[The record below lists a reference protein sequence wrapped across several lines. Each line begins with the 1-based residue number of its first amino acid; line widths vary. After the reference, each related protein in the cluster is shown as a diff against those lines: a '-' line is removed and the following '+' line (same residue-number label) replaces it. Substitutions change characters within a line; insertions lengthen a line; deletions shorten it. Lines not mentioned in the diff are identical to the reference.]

1 MTLQAYSELANFL
14 KAQSALLT
22 SKRIRTEPPEELDE
36 GLRAP
41 IKKLKGLGQGAAFS
55 EQAETLI
62 SCCDSVEEQLATA
75 YQLAREWDFP
85 VLDCVSKFYGKTS
98 MSNELSI

>member
-1 MTLQAYSELANFL
+1 MTLQAYGELANFL

-62 SCCDSVEEQLATA
+62 HVVILWKNSLLQH
-75 YQLAREWDFP
+75 
-85 VLDCVSKFYGKTS
+85 TS
-98 MSNELSI
+98 